1 MCVHVKVYGLSVFAH
16 MCACVCVGGAA
27 SCLHVR
33 TVAEQIKL
41 PVDWKVGRW
50 PGSLAGQTWEST
62 GAKKPCKHSDL
73 SQPRIVLG
81 SVCSP
86 GTLWLAR
93 LTVAV

>member
-1 MCVHVKVYGLSVFAH
+1 MNVYGLSVFAH
-16 MCACVCVGGAA
+16 MCACVWGGGGAA

-33 TVAEQIKL
+33 MVAEQIKL
-41 PVDWKVGRW
+41 PVGWKLGRQ
-50 PGSLAGQTWEST
+50 PDSLTGQTWEST

-73 SQPRIVLG
+73 SQQRIVLG

-93 LTVAV
+93 LTVAA